1 MLPGIVPIWNTDD
14 ISNATRNSTIT
25 EEEKL
30 KVPELSEGIVVSPCQ
45 LPCTS
50 TKATVQV
57 SMKADFHQPG
67 LMGAEILRPPY

>member
-1 MLPGIVPIWNTDD
+1 MLSGFLPIWNTDNL
-14 ISNATRNSTIT
+14 SKATRNSSIT

-30 KVPELSEGIVVSPCQ
+30 KIPSLSEGIAVSPCK

-57 SMKADFHQPG
+57 SMKAEFNQPG
-67 LMGAEILRPPY
+67 LMGAEILRPPS